1 MPAVGLLTIVLHIPS
16 ARSLKDKRRVIT
28 SIKTRLRKLN
38 VALAETNYN
47 DFHKQAQLD
56 ILTVSTHRDGVDK
69 ILTTVLTEIDRHD
82 PGLISSSELEWL
94 T

>member
-56 ILTVSTHRDGVDK
+56 ILAVSTHRDGVDK

>member
-1 MPAVGLLTIVLHIPS
+1 MPAVGLLTVVLHIPS

-28 SIKTRLRKLN
+28 SIRTRLRKLN
-38 VALAETNYN
+38 VAIAETNYN

-56 ILTVSTHRDGVDK
+56 ILTISTHRDGVDK

>member
-1 MPAVGLLTIVLHIPS
+1 MPAVGLLTVVLHIPS

>member
-1 MPAVGLLTIVLHIPS
+1 MPAVGLLTIALYIPGS
-16 ARSLKDKRRVIT
+16 RSLKDKRRLLT
-28 SIKTRLRKLN
+28 SIKSRLYKLN
-38 VALAETNYN
+38 VAVAETDYN

-56 ILTVSTHRDGVDK
+56 ILTISTHRDGVDK

>member
-1 MPAVGLLTIVLHIPS
+1 MPAVGLLTIVLHIQS

-38 VALAETNYN
+38 VAIAETNYN

>member
-1 MPAVGLLTIVLHIPS
+1 MPAVGLLTIVLHIQS

-38 VALAETNYN
+38 VAVAETNYN

-69 ILTTVLTEIDRHD
+69 ILTTVLTDIDRHD

>member
-1 MPAVGLLTIVLHIPS
+1 MPAVELLTIVLHIQS

-56 ILTVSTHRDGVDK
+56 ILAVSTHRDGVDK

>member
-1 MPAVGLLTIVLHIPS
+1 MPAVGLLTIVLHIQS

-28 SIKTRLRKLN
+28 SIKTRLRKLK
-38 VALAETNYN
+38 VAVAETNYN

>member
-16 ARSLKDKRRVIT
+16 ARSLKYKRRVIT

-56 ILTVSTHRDGVDK
+56 ILAVSTHRDGVDK

>member
-1 MPAVGLLTIVLHIPS
+1 MPAVGLLTVVLHIQS
-16 ARSLKDKRRVIT
+16 ARSLKDKSRVIT
-28 SIKTRLRKLN
+28 SIRTRLRKLN
-38 VALAETNYN
+38 VAIAETNYN

>member
-38 VALAETNYN
+38 VAVAETNYN

-56 ILTVSTHRDGVDK
+56 ILAVSTHRDGVDK

>member
-1 MPAVGLLTIVLHIPS
+1 VPAVGLLTIVLHIQS

-38 VALAETNYN
+38 VAVAETNYN

>member
-1 MPAVGLLTIVLHIPS
+1 
-16 ARSLKDKRRVIT
+16 
-28 SIKTRLRKLN
+28 
-38 VALAETNYN
+38 VAIAETNYN

-69 ILTTVLTEIDRHD
+69 ILTTALTEVERHD

>member
-1 MPAVGLLTIVLHIPS
+1 MPAVGLLTIVLHIQS

>member
-1 MPAVGLLTIVLHIPS
+1 MPAVGLLTIVLHIPNS
-16 ARSLKDKRRVIT
+16 RSLKDKRRVIT
-28 SIKTRLRKLN
+28 SIRTRLRKLN
-38 VALAETNYN
+38 VAIAETNYN

>member
-1 MPAVGLLTIVLHIPS
+1 MPAGGLLTIVLHIQS

-38 VALAETNYN
+38 VAVAETNYN

-69 ILTTVLTEIDRHD
+69 ILTTVLTEIDRHA

>member
-1 MPAVGLLTIVLHIPS
+1 MPAVGLLTVVLHIPS
-16 ARSLKDKRRVIT
+16 ARSLKDKRRVIA
-28 SIKTRLRKLN
+28 SIRTRLRKLN
-38 VALAETNYN
+38 VAIAETNYN
-47 DFHKQAQLD
+47 NFHKQAQLD

>member
-28 SIKTRLRKLN
+28 SIRTRLRKLN
-38 VALAETNYN
+38 VAIAETNYN

>member
-1 MPAVGLLTIVLHIPS
+1 MPAVGLLTVILHIPS

-28 SIKTRLRKLN
+28 SIRTRLRKLN
-38 VALAETNYN
+38 VAIAETNYN

-56 ILTVSTHRDGVDK
+56 ILTVSTYRDGVDK

>member
-1 MPAVGLLTIVLHIPS
+1 MPAVGRLTIVLHIKS
-16 ARSLKDKRRVIT
+16 ARSLKDKRRIIT

-38 VALAETNYN
+38 VAIAETNYN

-69 ILTTVLTEIDRHD
+69 ILTTALTEVERHD

>member
-1 MPAVGLLTIVLHIPS
+1 MPAVGLLTIVLHIPIS
-16 ARSLKDKRRVIT
+16 RSLKDKRRVLT

-38 VALAETNYN
+38 VSVAETNYN

-69 ILTTVLTEIDRHD
+69 ILATVLTEIDRHD

>member
-1 MPAVGLLTIVLHIPS
+1 MPAVGLLTIVLHIQS

-56 ILTVSTHRDGVDK
+56 ILAVSTHRDGVDK

>member
-1 MPAVGLLTIVLHIPS
+1 MPAVGLLTIVLHIQS

-38 VALAETNYN
+38 VAVAETNYN

>member
-1 MPAVGLLTIVLHIPS
+1 MPAVGLLTVVLHIQS

-28 SIKTRLRKLN
+28 SIRTRLRKLN
-38 VALAETNYN
+38 VAIAETNYN

>member
-38 VALAETNYN
+38 VAIAETNYN

>member
-1 MPAVGLLTIVLHIPS
+1 MPAVGLLTIVLHIQS
-16 ARSLKDKRRVIT
+16 ARSLKDKRRVIA
-28 SIKTRLRKLN
+28 SIRTRLRKLN
-38 VALAETNYN
+38 VAIAETNYN

>member
-1 MPAVGLLTIVLHIPS
+1 MPAVGLLTVVLHIPS
-16 ARSLKDKRRVIT
+16 ARSLKDKRRVIA
-28 SIKTRLRKLN
+28 SIRTRLRKLN
-38 VALAETNYN
+38 VAIAETNYN

-56 ILTVSTHRDGVDK
+56 ILTISTHRDGVDK

>member
-1 MPAVGLLTIVLHIPS
+1 MPAVGLLTIALYIPGS
-16 ARSLKDKRRVIT
+16 RSLKDKRRLLT
-28 SIKTRLRKLN
+28 SIKSRLYKLN
-38 VALAETNYN
+38 VAVAETDYN

-69 ILTTVLTEIDRHD
+69 ILTTALTEVERHD

>member
-1 MPAVGLLTIVLHIPS
+1 MPAVGLLTVVLHIPS
-16 ARSLKDKRRVIT
+16 ARSLKDKRRVIA
-28 SIKTRLRKLN
+28 SIRTRLRKLN
-38 VALAETNYN
+38 VAIAETYYN

>member
-1 MPAVGLLTIVLHIPS
+1 MPAVGLLTIALYIPGS
-16 ARSLKDKRRVIT
+16 RSLKDKRRLLT
-28 SIKTRLRKLN
+28 SIKSRLYKLN
-38 VALAETNYN
+38 VAVAETDYN